1 MEFVD
6 SNLNWFTNFLP
17 EGVLLMDHM
26 NSNEDTGS
34 SPRGN
39 KKLSF
44 KNTRKSSSAVASAG
58 VAAAAATTPPESPMP
73 PPRRPKDGSAQ
84 HAAQRNK

>member
-1 MEFVD
+1 
-6 SNLNWFTNFLP
+6 
-17 EGVLLMDHM
+17 MDHM

-44 KNTRKSSSAVASAG
+44 KNPRKASSAVASTG
-58 VAAAAATTPPESPMP
+58 VAAAATTPPESPMP
-73 PPRRPKDGSAQ
+73 PPRRPKDGTQ